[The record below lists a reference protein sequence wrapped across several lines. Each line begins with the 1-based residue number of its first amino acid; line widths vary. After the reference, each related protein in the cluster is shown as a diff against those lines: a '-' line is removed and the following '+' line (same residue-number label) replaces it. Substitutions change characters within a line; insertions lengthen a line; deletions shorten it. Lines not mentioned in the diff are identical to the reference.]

1 MLTYEQAKE
10 YVREWIAAWNEHN
23 LDRILAHYAEEIEF
37 VSPFAVRLAGM
48 PDGTVRGKTALR
60 DYFSKALQAYPE
72 LQFRLHFVCA
82 GARSFTAVYESVNG
96 LQAVELFELDKA
108 GKVCRVL
115 AHYAP
120 PAKGTHDSAD

>member
-1 MLTYEQAKE
+1 MLTYEQAQQHAT
-10 YVREWIAAWNEHN
+10 EWIAAWNDHN

-37 VSPFAVRLAGM
+37 VSPFAVRLAGA

-60 DYFSKALQAYPE
+60 EYFSKALQAYPE
-72 LQFRLHFVCA
+72 LHFRLHCVCA
-82 GARSFTAVYESVNG
+82 GAQSFTAVYESMNG
-96 LQAVELFELDKA
+96 LQAVEVFELDEA

-120 PAKGTHDSAD
+120 RPE